1 MGQRGEIAPSGK
13 VIENAMHAHT
23 DKRDAIEVTK
33 QLPDNV
39 PMHEIV
45 YRLYVLNRVR
55 RGMLDVEAGRSISS
69 EELAREI
76 EQW

>member
-1 MGQRGEIAPSGK
+1 
-13 VIENAMHAHT
+13 MHTQTA
-23 DKRDAIEVTK
+23 KQDAIEAIE

-39 PMHEIV
+39 PLDEIV
-45 YRLYVLNRVR
+45 YRLYALNKIRQ
-55 RGMLDVEAGRSISS
+55 GMQDVEAGRGISS

>member
-1 MGQRGEIAPSGK
+1 
-13 VIENAMHAHT
+13 MHTHT
-23 DKRDAIEVTK
+23 AKQDAIEAIE

-39 PMHEIV
+39 ALDEIV
-45 YRLYVLNRVR
+45 YRLYMINKVR
-55 RGMLDVEAGRSISS
+55 QGMADVEAGRGISS

>member
-1 MGQRGEIAPSGK
+1 M
-13 VIENAMHAHT
+13 IE
-23 DKRDAIEVTK
+23 

-39 PMHEIV
+39 PMDEIV
-45 YRLYVLNRVR
+45 YRLYVLNKVR
-55 RGMLDVEAGRSISS
+55 QGMPDVEAGRGISS

>member
-1 MGQRGEIAPSGK
+1 
-13 VIENAMHAHT
+13 MHAHT
-23 DKRDAIEVTK
+23 DKQDAIEVIE

-39 PMHEIV
+39 PMDEIV
-45 YRLYVLNRVR
+45 YRLYVLNKVR
-55 RGMLDVEAGRSISS
+55 QGMQDLEAGRTLSS

>member
-1 MGQRGEIAPSGK
+1 
-13 VIENAMHAHT
+13 MHAHT
-23 DKRDAIEVTK
+23 DKQDAIEVIE

-39 PMHEIV
+39 PMDEIV
-45 YRLYVLNRVR
+45 YRLYVLNKVR
-55 RGMLDVEAGRSISS
+55 QGMQDVEAGRTLSS

>member
-1 MGQRGEIAPSGK
+1 
-13 VIENAMHAHT
+13 MHAHT
-23 DKRDAIEVTK
+23 DKQDAIEVIE

-39 PMHEIV
+39 PMDEIV
-45 YRLYVLNRVR
+45 YRLYVVNKVR
-55 RGMLDVEAGRSISS
+55 RGMQDVEAGLGISS

>member
-1 MGQRGEIAPSGK
+1 
-13 VIENAMHAHT
+13 MHAHT
-23 DKRDAIEVTK
+23 DKQDAIEVIE

-39 PMHEIV
+39 PMDEIV
-45 YRLYVLNRVR
+45 YRLYVVNKVR
-55 RGMLDVEAGRSISS
+55 RGMQDVEAGRGISS